1 MNMVNTHELNE
12 GDVLS
17 HQGMVLTLANRRICR
32 GWTTDLV
39 GIAATEIVMFD
50 GIVTNLEEVRA
61 MGLVP
66 MHMLDMNDDDDRI
79 WKVQGNHLALWD
91 RIKENS

>member
-12 GDVLS
+12 GDVIS
-17 HQGMVLTLANRRICR
+17 HQGMVLTLANHRIHR
-32 GWTTDLV
+32 GWTSDSGGV
-39 GIAATEIVMFD
+39 MPTEIVMFD

-66 MHMLDMNDDDDRI
+66 TTWFDVNDDGERI
-79 WKVQGNHLALWD
+79 WTVQGNHLALWD